1 MMRAETQRTYRERML
16 RVLVHIQR
24 HLDEALCL
32 NDLARVAHF
41 SPHHFHRIFR
51 GMVGET
57 VMEHIRRLRL
67 ERAASR
73 LKHSDLSVT
82 RIAFEAGYETHEAF
96 TRAFRAMFDKSPSGF
111 RKLHQP
117 LPLSSSPSG
126 VHFAPEAELSKFT
139 PQERGDRAMEVKVE
153 KIEPLRV
160 AFMRHTGPYQ
170 ECGETWGRFCAWAG
184 PKGLFGPNTV
194 VMGISYDDPEVT
206 PPDKIRYDCCISV
219 DGTVEPEG
227 EVGVQTVGGS
237 EYAVTIHCGP
247 YEKLAETYAAICG
260 QWAPA
265 SGRELSS
272 EPSLEFYLNDPNS
285 TPPEDLQTR
294 VCVSLEPR

>member
-1 MMRAETQRTYRERML
+1 MRAETQRTYRERML

-32 NDLARVAHF
+32 EDLARVAHF

-67 ERAASR
+67 ARAASR
-73 LKHSDLSVT
+73 LKHGDLPVT

-96 TRAFRAMFDKSPSGF
+96 TRAFRAMFDESPSGF

-117 LPLSSSPSG
+117 LPLRASPSG
-126 VHFAPEAELSKFT
+126 VHFAPDADLSQFT
-139 PQERGDRAMEVKVE
+139 PRERGDRPMEVKVE

-160 AFMRHTGPYQ
+160 AFMRHTGPY
-170 ECGETWGRFCAWAG
+170 EACGETWGRLCAWAG
-184 PKGLFGPNTV
+184 PRGLFGPRTV
-194 VMGISYDDPEVT
+194 VMGVSYDDPEVT
-206 PPDKIRYDCCISV
+206 PPDKIRYDCCLSIDDSFKA
-219 DGTVEPEG
+219 EG
-227 EVGVQTVGGS
+227 DVGVQTVGGR
-237 EYAVTIHCGP
+237 EYAVTIHRGP
-247 YEKLAETYAAICG
+247 YERLAETYAAICG
-260 QWAPA
+260 QWAPT

-272 EPSLEFYLNDPNS
+272 EPCLEFYLNDPNS
-285 TPPEDLQTR
+285 TPPEELQTR
-294 VCVSLEPR
+294 VCVPLEAV